1 MPARSVHDPAP
12 LLEFAPGRPHMTR
25 MRKSRY
31 VSLLLAG
38 AAATSIAACDQP
50 GADATLYGDASSC
63 ARDFDVAACE
73 SAMLA
78 AKQEHAKLAPKFASV
93 AECEAAGFSA
103 CEPAPAAATDAA
115 TDATGAATGTASG
128 GSSGS
133 FMPIM
138 MGYMMG
144 RMMSGPAT
152 MPGAP
157 SSGAPSSGTPST
169 GSGAKAAWNGTT
181 RPVYANR
188 DGYLLAG
195 GNAVGRIAPGAT
207 SLGTAGMPARTV
219 ARGGFGGSAARMGG
233 GS

>member
-1 MPARSVHDPAP
+1 
-12 LLEFAPGRPHMTR
+12 MTT

-38 AAATSIAACDQP
+38 AAATTIAACDQQGP
-50 GADATLYGDASSC
+50 DATLYSDASSC
-63 ARDFDVAACE
+63 SQDFDAAACE
-73 SAMLA
+73 SALLA
-78 AKQEHAKLAPKFASV
+78 AKDEHAKLAPKFATV
-93 AECEAAGFSA
+93 AECEAAGYSA
-103 CEPAPAAATDAA
+103 CEPAPATDAA
-115 TDATGAATGTASG
+115 NANTT

-144 RMMSGPAT
+144 RMMGGAAT
-152 MPGAP
+152 MPGTPGAAP
-157 SSGAPSSGTPST
+157 AGAP
-169 GSGAKAAWNGTT
+169 AKAAWSGTT

-207 SLGTAGMPARTV
+207 SLGSAGMPARTV
-219 ARGGFGGSAARMGG
+219 SRGGFGGSAFRMGG